1 MALGPEETTVKNVTM
16 PRTYGPEYGLE
27 AVRRLREGVSIVYMR
42 DGILI
47 EEFPDGRRY
56 EIRVEAD
63 DSTTVVREL

>member
-1 MALGPEETTVKNVTM
+1 MKNVTT

-27 AVRRLREGVSIVYMR
+27 ALRRLQEGLSIVYMR

-63 DSTTVVREL
+63 DSTKVVREL